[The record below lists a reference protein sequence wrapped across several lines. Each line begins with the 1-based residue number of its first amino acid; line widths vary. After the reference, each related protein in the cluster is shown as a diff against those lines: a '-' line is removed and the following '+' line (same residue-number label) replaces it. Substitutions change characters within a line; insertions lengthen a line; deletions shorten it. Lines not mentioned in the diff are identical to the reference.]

1 MKAYTL
7 YFELFG
13 KKMKTTIKAKSR
25 EDAIRV
31 IKDSIIFHKVEA
43 LPDENLKNLF
53 DIFGFK

>member
-1 MKAYTL
+1 
-7 YFELFG
+7 
-13 KKMKTTIKAKSR
+13 MKTTIKAKSR
-25 EDAIRV
+25 EDAIRA